1 MIIVDASSIIPIL
14 IIVLAII
21 LLVKFSKFL
30 IWYVQSFVEFFI
42 ALGRKIFDSIPHK
55 KTDKKKEN
63 KKSISSYYS
72 DYHM

>member
-21 LLVKFSKFL
+21 LLIKFSKFI
-30 IWYVQSFVEFFI
+30 IWYIRSFVEFFI
-42 ALGRKIFDSIPHK
+42 AVGRKIFESIPHK
-55 KTDKKKEN
+55 KTGKKKED

>member
-14 IIVLAII
+14 IVVLAVI

-30 IWYVQSFVEFFI
+30 IWYIQSFVEFFI
-42 ALGRKIFDSIPHK
+42 ALGRKIFESIPHK
-55 KTDKKKEN
+55 KTGKKKKD

>member
-14 IIVLAII
+14 LIVLAVI
-21 LLVKFSKFL
+21 LLVKFSKFI
-30 IWYVQSFVEFFI
+30 IWYIQSFVEFFI
-42 ALGRKIFDSIPHK
+42 ALGRKIFDSLPHK
-55 KTDKKKEN
+55 ETNKKMEN

>member
-14 IIVLAII
+14 IIVLTII

-55 KTDKKKEN
+55 ETNKEKKD

>member
-21 LLVKFSKFL
+21 LLIKFSKFL
-30 IWYVQSFVEFFI
+30 IWYIQSFVEFFI
-42 ALGRKIFDSIPHK
+42 AVGRKIFESIPHK
-55 KTDKKKEN
+55 KTGKKKED

>member
-1 MIIVDASSIIPIL
+1 MIIVDASTIIPIL
-14 IIVLAII
+14 IIVLAVI

-30 IWYVQSFVEFFI
+30 IWYIQSFVEFFI
-42 ALGRKIFDSIPHK
+42 AVGRKIFDSIPHK
-55 KTDKKKEN
+55 KIGKNKED

>member
-30 IWYVQSFVEFFI
+30 IWYIQSFVEFFI
-42 ALGRKIFDSIPHK
+42 AVGRKIFESIPHK
-55 KTDKKKEN
+55 KTGKKKKD

>member
-14 IIVLAII
+14 LIVLAVI
-21 LLVKFSKFL
+21 LLVKFSKFI
-30 IWYVQSFVEFFI
+30 IWYIQSFVEFFI
-42 ALGRKIFDSIPHK
+42 ALGRKIFDSLPHK
-55 KTDKKKEN
+55 KTGKKKED